1 MAKHNQKEAEPVYRK
16 KKAIKKDVTQILKKD
31 PTQGLNHKQ
40 LAARLGLQTKKE
52 KDKLLKVLEELYMDG
67 YLAEEKPGKYR
78 HLSED
83 QEIEGTLDMSGK
95 GFGFLKI
102 EGEAEDIFIPPNKTG
117 TALHGDTVKA
127 QIVKGKRRNNQP
139 EGEVLE
145 VRERKKTEFVG
156 TVDVSK
162 QFAFIIPDS
171 PRMDVDIFIPL
182 KHLNGAKNGQK
193 VVAEFI
199 EWPAEAKSPFGRVKQ
214 ILGEAGDHDT
224 EMNSII
230 AEFQLP
236 RASPKEVIKEAQAI
250 PETIPEEEAKRRKDY
265 RSVTTFT
272 IDPKQAKDFDD
283 ALSIRKL
290 ENGNWEIGIHIADVT
305 YYVTEGS
312 ALDEEAFNRATSVY
326 LVDRVIPMLPEKLSN
341 QLCSLR
347 PNEDKLAFSAVFEI
361 GERGDVHNQWTGR
374 TIINSDKRFYYE
386 EAQEQIESGT
396 GAFADSLTKLNDIAG
411 ILRKRRFED
420 GAISFETEEVEFEL
434 DENSFPVDVVKKVRQ
449 DAHLLIEEFM
459 LLANRK
465 VAEFIF
471 SQSES
476 FQKTPFVYR
485 VHEAPPSEKLEQFV
499 KIARSF
505 GYQFDSTDPEKTSA
519 SFNQLLD
526 SVEGQPEQNMLESLA
541 IRTMSKAFYTTKQGG
556 HYGLSFDYYTHFT
569 SPIRRYPDM
578 IAHRLLQHYLDNNK
592 DAPDQEYIEKQCKH
606 SSEMEIRAE
615 EAERASIK
623 YKQVEYMAERI
634 GEEYRGLVAGVSS
647 KALFVELP
655 ENKCEGRV
663 PLQTLID
670 DYYEFD
676 DQRYLVRGTNT
687 GRTYQLG
694 DEVEIRVMEA
704 NPLDRKLVFEII

>member
-1 MAKHNQKEAEPVYRK
+1 MAKHKAKEAEPTYRK
-16 KKAIKKDVTQILKKD
+16 KKAIKKDVIGILKKD
-31 PTQGLNHKQ
+31 PSQGLNHKQ
-40 LAARLGLQTKKE
+40 LSTRLGLQTKSE

-67 YLAEEKPGKYR
+67 YLAQEKPGKYR

-83 QEIEGTLDMSGK
+83 QEVEGKLDMSGK

-102 EGEAEDIFIPPNKTG
+102 EGEDDDIFIPPNKTG
-117 TALHGDTVKA
+117 TGLHGDTVKA
-127 QIVKGKRRNNQP
+127 QIVKGKRKGNQP

-145 VRERKKTEFVG
+145 VKERNKTEFAG

-162 QFAFIIPDS
+162 QFAFVIPDS

-182 KHLNGAKNGQK
+182 KHLNQAKNGQK
-193 VVAEFI
+193 VVAELL
-199 EWPAEAKSPFGRVKQ
+199 EWPQDAKSPLGRVQ
-214 ILGEAGDHDT
+214 QVLGEAGEHDT
-224 EMNSII
+224 EMNAII

-236 RASPKEVIKEAQAI
+236 RAFPKEVLREADAI
-250 PETIPEEEAKRRKDY
+250 PESIPEREIQQRKDF
-265 RSVTTFT
+265 REVTTFT
-272 IDPKQAKDFDD
+272 IDPKEAKDFDD
-283 ALSIRKL
+283 ALSIRRL
-290 ENGNWEIGIHIADVT
+290 DSGNWEIGIHIADVT
-305 YYVTEGS
+305 YYVEQGS

-347 PNEDKLAFSAVFEI
+347 PNEDKLAFSAVFELS
-361 GERGDVHNQWTGR
+361 EEGDVKNQWIGR
-374 TIINSDKRFYYE
+374 TVINSDKRFYYE
-386 EAQEQIESGT
+386 EAQEQIETGQ
-396 GAFADSLTKLNDIAG
+396 GAFADSLTKLNDMAG
-411 ILRKRRFED
+411 VLRKRRFED
-420 GAISFETEEVEFEL
+420 GAISFETEEVAFEL

-471 SQSES
+471 SQNAS
-476 FQKTPFVYR
+476 FHKTPFVYR

-505 GYQFDSTDPEKTSA
+505 GYQFDAADPERTSA

-526 SVEGQPEQNMLESLA
+526 RVEGQPEQNMLESLA

-569 SPIRRYPDM
+569 SPIRRYPDV
-578 IAHRLLQHYLDNNK
+578 IAHRLIQYYLTQK
-592 DAPDQEYIEKQCKH
+592 GEAPDQEQIEKQCKH
-606 SSEMEIRAE
+606 ASEMEIRAE

-634 GEEYRGLVAGVSS
+634 GEAYRGLIAGVSN
-647 KALFVELP
+647 KALFVEIP

-670 DYYEFD
+670 DFYEFD
-676 DQRYLVRGTNT
+676 DERYLVRGMNN